1 MFSENSET
9 TVVLTS
15 CGRFNLLTPT
25 INSFLKYNT
34 EPIRNFIIIEDS
46 GDETVHSSVPENFK
60 EHFTIILNKPNLG
73 QIKSI
78 DKAYSLVKTKYV
90 FHCEDD
96 WEFYRSGFIE
106 ESIKILESNSQIL
119 QVWLRDYYHDIK
131 VHSPY
136 HYLGDKQTIDQI
148 NFHKV
153 ETKKEDW
160 QGFSFNPGIKRY
172 SDYLKMGLY
181 DSFGGEKVL
190 SKAYHEAGYF
200 AVILEN
206 SAVAHIGFDNHVEDV
221 REKLKKRKKKKKRLI
236 LTILLCLISIFIGY
250 IIGRL

>member
-1 MFSENSET
+1 MFSENSEI

-15 CGRFNLLTPT
+15 CGRFDLLTPT
-25 INSFLKYNT
+25 INSFLKFNT
-34 EPIRNFIIIEDS
+34 EPIKEFIIVEDS
-46 GDETVHSSVPENFK
+46 GDETVFESIPDNSK
-60 EHFTIILNKPNLG
+60 EYFTVILNNPNLG

-78 DKAYSLVKTKYV
+78 DKAYALVKTKYV

-106 ESIKILESNSQIL
+106 GSIKILDSDKEIL

-136 HYLGDKQTIDQI
+136 HYLGKKQTID
-148 NFHKV
+148 NTHFHKV
-153 ETKKEDW
+153 ETTKEDW

-172 SDYLKMGLY
+172 SDYQKMGLY
-181 DSFGGEKVL
+181 NSFGGEKIL
-190 SKAYHEAGYF
+190 SKAYHQAGFY

-206 SAVAHIGFDNHVEDV
+206 SAVAHIGFDNHIEDV
-221 REKLKKRKKKKKRLI
+221 REKVKKRKKKQKRLLINII
-236 LTILLCLISIFIGY
+236 LFVLALIIGY
-250 IIGRL
+250 ALGKA